1 MACNYTI
8 LKQEKSIRPHPNKLP
23 LLFPPFSL
31 LSPHVQN
38 SLREKLI
45 ERKLHDGET
54 LYLKGDPE
62 HSIILVA
69 SGHVHLTLLGPDGH
83 ELIVD
88 RVGPG
93 QLLGETALIDPQ
105 ARATSAV
112 CVGNTCIW
120 LLTRHHFH
128 LLTDEP
134 AVMAGVRQMYYDR
147 CRKQLHLLESVAL
160 YRLESR
166 LARHLLHQLEQSGT
180 SIIDGVVVPIPDSQ
194 NHLATMINA
203 SRPKLN
209 AQLQLWRR
217 SGLIELGSNRLG
229 ILDVERLKICAR
241 SGC

>member
-1 MACNYTI
+1 MAFNCTI
-8 LKQEKSIRPHPNKLP
+8 SEQKDYFRPYANRLIT
-23 LLFPPFSL
+23 LFPLFASL
-31 LSPHVQN
+31 SHHAQN

-45 ERKLHDGET
+45 ERKLQDGDT
-54 LYLKGDPE
+54 LYLKDEPE
-62 HSIILVA
+62 NSIILVA
-69 SGHVHLTLLGPDGH
+69 AGHVHLSLLGPDGH

-105 ARATSAV
+105 NRATSAF

-128 LLTDEP
+128 LLSNEP
-134 AVMAGVRQMYYDR
+134 AVMATIRQLYFQR
-147 CRKQLHLLESVAL
+147 CRNILSLLESVAL

-166 LARHLLHQLEQSGT
+166 LARHLLHQLEQSGACIT
-180 SIIDGVVVPIPDSQ
+180 DGVVVPIPDNQS
-194 NHLATMINA
+194 HLATMINV

-209 AQLQLWRR
+209 AQLQQWRR
-217 SGLIELGSNRLG
+217 SGLIEFGSDGLG

-241 SGC
+241 SDG